1 MKSTIS
7 HTEEEDENEGQLKVG
22 MSENDIKEL
31 VDTEISTDNFQKH
44 NYYYFIIVLTKYA
57 ENACYVKRLNDLLE
71 NKELTLSSFAYAFLQ
86 RYEFKSKEVKV
97 KSPVKYM
104 TTCLYEFIRH
114 YDHLKDEVRCSRSG
128 SGYGASYDIEK
139 YERMSFYD
147 DLEDF

>member
-104 TTCLYEFIRH
+104 TTCLYEFISH
-114 YDHLKDEVRCSRSG
+114 YDYLKDEVRCSKSG
-128 SGYGASYDIEK
+128 SGYGPSYNIE
-139 YERMSFYD
+139 EFEGSSFLD
-147 DLEDF
+147 DF